1 MGLLYKAK
9 ETIKKII
16 KKILGARISRNSFFS
31 ARAIIDDQVFCQ
43 WKLSKENERNFLANK
58 DHYLCIRIYD
68 ITNSNSNSNEDATC
82 VMKEVIL
89 KKNSKQCLLTMPVSD
104 GRLLLELGYREAY
117 GRWFLLSSSLVT
129 LDSRP
134 LASSYRDDSWFYFDK
149 ESNQI
154 EAESIHDRVYQISK
168 SDLNGGSESINKRN

>member
-1 MGLLYKAK
+1 MGLLFKAK

-16 KKILGARISRNSFFS
+16 KKILGVHISRNSFFS

-58 DHYLCIRIYD
+58 DNYLCIRIYD
-68 ITNSNSNSNEDATC
+68 ITNSNSNKDATC

-89 KKNSKQCLLTMPVSD
+89 RKNSKQCLLTTPVSD
-104 GRLLLELGYREAY
+104 GRLFLEIGYREAY

-129 LDSRP
+129 LGSRP
-134 LASSYRDDSWFYFDK
+134 LSSSYRDDSWFYFDK

-154 EAESIHDRVYQISK
+154 EAESIHDRVYQISM
-168 SDLNGGSESINKRN
+168 SGFNGGSEAINKRN

>member
-1 MGLLYKAK
+1 MGLLFKAK

-16 KKILGARISRNSFFS
+16 KKILDARISRNSFFS

-58 DHYLCIRIYD
+58 DNYLCIRIYD
-68 ITNSNSNSNEDATC
+68 ITNSNSNKDATC

-89 KKNSKQCLLTMPVSD
+89 KKNSKKCLLTTPVSN
-104 GRLLLELGYREAY
+104 GRLLLEIGYREAY

-129 LDSRP
+129 LCSRP
-134 LASSYRDDSWFYFDK
+134 LSSSYRDDSWFYFDK

-154 EAESIHDRVYQISK
+154 EDESIHDRVYQISK
-168 SDLNGGSESINKRN
+168 SGLNGGSEAINKRN